1 MEGKLLVM
9 FLDLLVLGALGW
21 TVYIMR
27 NLAAQIKIIREG
39 RSELQVLLGQLN
51 LHISNAQ
58 ASVEGMKK
66 LADEKAKILQKQIE
80 DANEA
85 ADELQ
90 FIQKASDNVA
100 HRLERLTGM
109 ATATL
114 KAEDELRAG
123 PAALHST
130 PQTQRTP
137 SKAERDLAD
146 ALTARRSAK
155 ALGE

>member
-39 RSELQVLLGQLN
+39 RTELQVLLGQLN

-58 ASVEGMKK
+58 ASVDGMKK
-66 LADEKAKILQKQIE
+66 LADDKAKDLQKQIE
-80 DANEA
+80 SATA
-85 ADELQ
+85 IADELQ

-100 HRLERLTGM
+100 QRLERLTG
-109 ATATL
+109 TATGL
-114 KAEDELRAG
+114 LSADELK
-123 PAALHST
+123 PAAQ
-130 PQTQRTP
+130 PQHNNATTAAPRTL
-137 SKAERDLAD
+137 SKAERELAD
-146 ALTARRSAK
+146 ALAARKSK
-155 ALGE
+155 ASGE